1 MNDETLRVLEYAKIR
16 NLLAGFTVSA
26 PGRERALALAPLPVP
41 KVPEALAEIQEME
54 SVLAS
59 SSARPPVGGCD
70 LRRTLRHLRVEGSWL
85 PPEDLLEI
93 LVSAEAASECRRFFS
108 GRPEAHRLT
117 ARAQLLASL
126 KELRQNLRASLGPRG
141 EILDSASFEL
151 GEIRRET
158 LQTRNQIKRVLEG
171 LLAAENLAAI
181 FQERI
186 ITERNGRYVLPVRAD
201 RRGQL
206 KGFVHD
212 ESASGQTL
220 YLEPT
225 AALAGNNRLQSLL
238 QEERREEEAILRR
251 LSELVRRESAALA
264 ENQEI
269 LAFFDYTAAAA
280 AFSRLYAGEIPQ
292 LTDEPLLELYGAR
305 HPLLLFHQDGTP
317 RGGAAVPIDLLLGAG
332 FKILVVSGPN
342 TGGKTVAL
350 KTVGLLLLMVRS
362 GLPIPCRPGSRV
374 HLFGRIFADIG
385 DEQSI
390 EANLSTFSG
399 HLTRIRQILAAAD
412 EDSLVLLD
420 EAGTGTDPAEGGALA
435 LAVLDTLRERG
446 ARTILTTH
454 LNLIKGYAHLRPE
467 VENAAVEF
475 DSHTLA
481 PSYRL
486 HYGIP
491 GASNAFTI
499 ARLLGIPEDV
509 LAKAAGYIGGNEQEG
524 MALIEDLNRL
534 RKDLA
539 REREDA
545 QRLTAEARR
554 ERDRRRQLLRELE
567 EQQKTLLEKTARRG
581 EERLREAE
589 RNLKTLLRKAEQSAQ
604 TTVAPPERARLAEEL
619 HSVKADVASLRPLV
633 RRGKTPVEPRTGE
646 ILRIP
651 ALDAEGE
658 VVRVANGEV
667 ELSLQGKKL
676 RLPLHDLEQPSPRRF
691 ATRQKSSKVRSNIV
705 RDSFQPRLLL
715 VGKRID
721 EALLLVD
728 RFLDDALLH
737 GMREVEV
744 VHGSGEG
751 VLRRAV
757 RDFLA
762 GHAAV
767 AAFRG
772 GDTETGGENVT
783 IVEMRET

>member
-1 MNDETLRVLEYAKIR
+1 MNEETLRVLEYEKISL
-16 NLLAGFTVSA
+16 LLAGFTVSS
-26 PGRERALALAPLPVP
+26 PGRERALALRPLPTVA
-41 KVPEALAEIQEME
+41 VAEALAEVREME
-54 SVLAS
+54 TVLAT
-59 SSARPPVGGCD
+59 AADRPTVGGRD
-70 LRRTLRHLRVEGSWL
+70 LRWLLRQLRAEGSWL
-85 PPEDLLEI
+85 QAEDLLEI
-93 LVSAEAASECRRFFS
+93 LASAEVATECRRFFV
-108 GRPEAHRLT
+108 GRTMAPRLA
-117 ARAQLLASL
+117 ARAEALEPL
-126 KELRQNLRASLGPRG
+126 KELRQNLRASLGARG

-151 GEIRRET
+151 GEIRREI
-158 LQTRNQIKRVLEG
+158 LQTRTQIKRVLEG

-225 AALAGNNRLQSLL
+225 AVLEGNNRLQSLL
-238 QEERREEEAILRR
+238 REERREEEAILRR
-251 LSELVRRESAALA
+251 LSALVRRDSAALA
-264 ENQEI
+264 ANQEV
-269 LAFFDYTAAAA
+269 LAHLDYSVAAAT
-280 AFSRLYAGEIPQ
+280 FSRLYAGEVPQ
-292 LTDEPLLELYGAR
+292 LTDTPLLELHGAR
-305 HPLLLFHQDGTP
+305 HPLLLFHPDGTL
-317 RGGAAVPIDLLLGAG
+317 RGGEAVPIDLLLAAG
-332 FKILVVSGPN
+332 CEVLVVSGPN

-350 KTVGLLLLMVRS
+350 KTAGLLLLMVRS

-374 HLFGRIFADIG
+374 HLFGKIFADIG

-390 EANLSTFSG
+390 EESLSTFSG
-399 HLTRIRQILAAAD
+399 HLSRIRQILMAAD
-412 EDSLVLLD
+412 SDSLILLD
-420 EAGTGTDPAEGGALA
+420 EAGTGTDPTEGGALA
-435 LAVLDTLRERG
+435 LAVLDTLRARG
-446 ARTILTTH
+446 TRTIVTTH
-454 LNLIKGYAHLRPE
+454 LNLIKGYAHLRDR

-475 DSHTLA
+475 DNRTLA

-499 ARLLGIPEDV
+499 ARLLGMPEEV
-509 LAKAAGYIGGNEQEG
+509 LAQAATYLDSEDQAGLS
-524 MALIEDLNRL
+524 LIEDLNRL
-534 RKDLA
+534 QKELA
-539 REREDA
+539 NERE
-545 QRLTAEARR
+545 EARR
-554 ERDRRRQLLRELE
+554 LTQEARHDRDRRRQLLRELE
-567 EQQKTLLEKTARRG
+567 TQQKMLLEKTARRG
-581 EERLREAE
+581 EERVREAE
-589 RNLKTLLRKAEQSAQ
+589 RNLRTLLRKAEQIGSEA
-604 TTVAPPERARLAEEL
+604 VAPPQRAKLAEEL
-619 HSVKADVASLRPLV
+619 HSVKAEVARLRPEL
-633 RRGKTPVEPRTGE
+633 RRGKPPTETRAGE

-676 RLPLHDLEQPSPRRF
+676 RLPLRDLEQPSPRRF
-691 ATRQKSSKVRSNIV
+691 AARPKSGKVRSDVV

-721 EALLLVD
+721 DALLLLD
-728 RFLDDALLH
+728 RFLDDALLQ

-751 VLRRAV
+751 ILRRAV

-762 GHAAV
+762 THAAV
-767 AAFRG
+767 AGFRS
-772 GDTETGGENVT
+772 GDIERGGENAT
-783 IVEMRET
+783 IIEMHGA